1 MHLGSLVTRKGRMED
16 VSGKNGRWRRPPGG
30 SARVLGGGGE
40 EGGFELKS
48 PGVMGDGCVSGGFLD
63 RKGAGMRAEGG
74 GGLNSFTSFGG
85 NLYSTPLVPG
95 KPHRLLWGGFGFKS

>member
-1 MHLGSLVTRKGRMED
+1 MLLEKM
-16 VSGKNGRWRRPPGG
+16 
-30 SARVLGGGGE
+30 GGGDVPRVVVRVSSE
-40 EGGFELKS
+40 EVEKREDS
-48 PGVMGDGCVSGGFLD
+48 NSNPPVMGDGCVSGGFLD